1 MAAPLYSGG
10 SQYARHG
17 GYRHRWGHVPGPAGN
32 GWFGDLGPWFSDGT
46 PLYAGPGQPTPGAVG
61 SNTPVYQPAPPST
74 GNAGP
79 GPTTPQ
85 PIAAVIVG
93 PQG

>member
-1 MAAPLYSGG
+1 MVAPLYRGG
-10 SQYARHG
+10 PQYRHG
-17 GYRHRWGHVPGPAGN
+17 GYHHHSWGHVPASAGN
-32 GWFGDLGPWFSDGT
+32 GGLGDLGSWLDDAT

-61 SNTPVYQPAPPST
+61 STTPVYQPAPST

-79 GPTTPQ
+79 APTTPQ